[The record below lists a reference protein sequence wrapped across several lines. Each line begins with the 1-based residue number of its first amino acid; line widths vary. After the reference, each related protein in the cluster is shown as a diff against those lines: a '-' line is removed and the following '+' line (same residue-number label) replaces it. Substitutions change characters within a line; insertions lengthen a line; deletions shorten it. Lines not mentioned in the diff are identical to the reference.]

1 MKSHLLV
8 FFHDFLCIRIL
19 ECSFGL
25 QFVNKS
31 GLKLTQ
37 RLLLHSNLRDLFKN
51 KKDKKKKKQILSVEN
66 REKRGG
72 KSPGHTLELVDPARQ
87 PWLTLSLTSASIH
100 AMVN

>member
-51 KKDKKKKKQILSVEN
+51 KKDKKKILSVEN
-66 REKRGG
+66 REKKGREVPRPYFRIGRP
-72 KSPGHTLELVDPARQ
+72 SQAALVN
-87 PWLTLSLTSASIH
+87 H